1 MIRRALLIAVL
12 LAGCGQSAG
21 GQAGNAA
28 APAPKQAQARDSGQR
43 ATAILAGGCFW
54 STEAALEP
62 LPGVVNV
69 VSGFA
74 GGGSANPTY
83 EQVTGGRTG
92 HLEAVQVTFDPTRI
106 SYGALV
112 RRFLVSIDPT
122 DDGGQFCDRGPN
134 YRTAIFAMDAA
145 QRRDAQT
152 ALAGARRVLGRAPVT
167 PVLGPARFFAAA
179 DHHQDYARRNPG
191 RYNQYKVGCGRD
203 ARLRQVWGNRAAG

>member
-1 MIRRALLIAVL
+1 MIRRILLMAIL

-21 GQAGNAA
+21 GQSGNSA
-28 APAPKQAQARDSGQR
+28 APKQAAARDSGQR
-43 ATAILAGGCFW
+43 ATAVLAGGCFW

-74 GGGSANPTY
+74 GGSSANPTY

-92 HLEAVQVTFDPTRI
+92 HLEAVQVTFDPARI

-112 RRFLVSIDPT
+112 RRFLLSIDPT

-134 YRTAIFAMDAA
+134 YRTAIFAANA
-145 QRRDAQT
+145 GQRRDAQT
-152 ALAGARRVLGRAPVT
+152 ALAAARRVLGRPTVT

-179 DHHQDYARRNPG
+179 DHHQDYARNNPL
-191 RYNQYKVGCGRD
+191 RYDLYKRGCGRE
-203 ARLRQVWGNRAAG
+203 AALRQVWGNRAAS

>member
-21 GQAGNAA
+21 GQAGNTA
-28 APAPKQAQARDSGQR
+28 APAPKQTQARDSGQR

-74 GGGSANPTY
+74 GGNSANPTY

-92 HLEAVQVTFDPTRI
+92 HLEAVQVTFDPARI

-134 YRTAIFAMDAA
+134 YRTAIFAMDAG
-145 QRRDAQT
+145 QRREAQA
-152 ALAGARRVLGRAPVT
+152 ALAGAGRVLGRAPVT

-179 DHHQDYARRNPG
+179 EHHQDYARRNPG
-191 RYNQYKVGCGRD
+191 RYDQYKRGCGRD

>member
-1 MIRRALLIAVL
+1 MIRRILLVAVL

-21 GQAGNAA
+21 GQSGAA
-28 APAPKQAQARDSGQR
+28 APAAKQTQARDSGQR
-43 ATAILAGGCFW
+43 ATALFAGGCFW

-74 GGGSANPTY
+74 GGSSANPTY

-92 HLEAVQVTFDPTRI
+92 HLEAVQVTFDPARI

-112 RRFLVSIDPT
+112 RRFLLSIDPT

-134 YRTAIFAMDAA
+134 YRTAIFAIDAG
-145 QRRDAQT
+145 QRRDAQA
-152 ALAGARRVLGRAPVT
+152 ALAAARRVLGRDPVT

-179 DHHQDYARRNPG
+179 DHHQDYARLNPL
-191 RYNQYKVGCGRD
+191 RYDLYKRGCGRV
-203 ARLRQVWGNRAAG
+203 ARLRQVWGSRAAG

>member
-1 MIRRALLIAVL
+1 MIRRALLVAVL

-21 GQAGNAA
+21 SQSGAA
-28 APAPKQAQARDSGQR
+28 VPPAKQAPARDSGQR
-43 ATAILAGGCFW
+43 ATALFAGGCFW

-74 GGGSANPTY
+74 GGSSANPTY

-92 HLEAVQVTFDPTRI
+92 HLEAVEVTFDPARI
-106 SYGALV
+106 SYGTLV
-112 RRFLVSIDPT
+112 RRFLLSIDPT

-134 YRTAIFAMDAA
+134 YRTAIFAMDVG
-145 QRRDAQT
+145 QRREAQA
-152 ALAGARRVLGRAPVT
+152 ALAGARRVLGRPPVT

-179 DHHQDYARRNPG
+179 DHHQDYARRNPL
-191 RYNQYKVGCGRD
+191 RYDLYKRGCGRV
-203 ARLRQVWGNRAAG
+203 ARLRQVWGSRAVG